1 MKIIRSEV
9 LGFCMGVSRAV
20 ELAAAEAGRH
30 AVPVYTL
37 GPLIHNPVV
46 LADLESRRVK
56 VLNELPQSIDGSV
69 IIRAHG
75 ISLEVEGKLR
85 SAQRRGAGCRIIDAT
100 CPRVKASQLKAEEL
114 AFAGYSLFLAGTP
127 EHAEIEGVLGY
138 AGSAPFRVVVSGALD
153 AEREASKLYRKNN
166 NAKTAL
172 LGQTTIS
179 EDEYLKIGEAIK
191 IFFPNLEIV
200 NTICTAT
207 TERQQALRGLLSRV
221 DAVII
226 AGGKESANTGRLLAI
241 AEESGKPCALVETP
255 GEIPVSF
262 RSFETVGLC
271 AGASTPDTVIAEIE
285 DALLKL

>member
-1 MKIIRSEV
+1 MKIVRSEV

-20 ELAAAEAGRH
+20 ELAAAEADRH

-46 LADLESRRVK
+46 LADLESRGVK
-56 VLNELPQSIDGSV
+56 VLDVLPQSIDGSV

-75 ISLEVEGKLR
+75 ISLEVEDKL
-85 SAQRRGAGCRIIDAT
+85 RGAGCRIIDAT

-114 AFAGYSLFLAGTP
+114 AFAGYCLFLAGTP
-127 EHAEIEGVLGY
+127 EHAEIEGIVGY
-138 AGSAPFRVVVSGALD
+138 SGSAPFCAVVSGALD
-153 AEREASKLYRKNN
+153 AEREASKLYRNNN

-179 EDEYLKIGEAIK
+179 EDEYLRIGEAIK

-200 NTICTAT
+200 NTICPAT

-226 AGGKESANTGRLLAI
+226 AG
-241 AEESGKPCALVETP
+241 
-255 GEIPVSF
+255 
-262 RSFETVGLC
+262 
-271 AGASTPDTVIAEIE
+271 
-285 DALLKL
+285 